1 VAGVLGGVGRGW
13 IYLTLVALLGA
24 AVAVLPAI
32 ASSEATSTVEATN
45 GSGPYGEPHAW
56 SPSQVSVIA
65 GAVVTF
71 SNPTAVEHGVEWVSD
86 PTKPTCTSGV
96 PVGTTAASAGPKWS
110 GTCNFDQPGTYV
122 FYCTV
127 HGPEMTGTVVVSP
140 TGTTTVTTT
149 GTTTNTSTTGTSTTN
164 TSPPAEESP
173 IVGSTTQ
180 AVKIAKS
187 QRGGSVHGSIDLSPA
202 AVGSR
207 LQVDLFTRRTALTGA
222 KRNVRVR
229 VGHLLRS
236 SVSAGRL
243 SFSVALDAKARRALV
258 RRRRLALG
266 VEVLLTPVTGKALRI
281 SRTVIE
287 HR

>member
-1 VAGVLGGVGRGW
+1 MGRGW
-13 IYLTLVALLGA
+13 IYLPLVALLGA

-32 ASSEATSTVEATN
+32 ASSETSPTVEATN
-45 GSGPYGEPHAW
+45 GNGPYGEPHAW

-71 SNPTAVEHGVEWVSD
+71 SNPTAVEHGVEWVSG
-86 PTKPTCTSGV
+86 PTKPTCSSGV
-96 PVGTTAASAGPKWS
+96 PVGTTAASARPKWS
-110 GTCNFDQPGTYV
+110 GTCNFEQPGTYV

-127 HGPEMTGTVVVSP
+127 HGPEMTGTVVVSS

-149 GTTTNTSTTGTSTTN
+149 TGTTTNT
-164 TSPPAEESP
+164 PPPSEESP
-173 IVGSTTQ
+173 LVGSAAQ

-187 QRGGSVHGSIDLSPA
+187 QRGGSVHGSIDLSPG

-207 LQVDLFTRRTALTGA
+207 LQVDLFARSTALTGA

-236 SVSAGRL
+236 SVSAGRFT
-243 SFSVALDAKARRALV
+243 FSVPLNATARRALK
-258 RRRRLALG
+258 RRRRLAVS
-266 VEVLLTPVTGKALRI
+266 VEVLLAPVTGKALSI
-281 SRTVIE
+281 SRTVVE